1 MFLFWAETDK
11 HAKQRRVKLAMG
23 HWAIVALAT
32 LTLLG
37 GCGGS
42 RSQRATGP
50 AFATGPACV
59 RLLAERGI
67 AVQPWQGGTRACP
80 IDTPI
85 RALRGSVA
93 AFAPPLETS
102 CSMLLAWS
110 GFEAQLDPTARAILG
125 SPVVAIRHY
134 GSFGCR
140 NMTDGSSRP
149 SLHAQARAIDVAG
162 FVLADGRT
170 VTVLAGW
177 YGRPDERRFL
187 RAVAVAACQRFSVV
201 LTPNSDR
208 YHRDHIHVDIGPW
221 RKCGV

>member
-11 HAKQRRVKLAMG
+11 YAKQRRVKLGQGPLVVVAPPPLSPLLRG
-23 HWAIVALAT
+23 GGGALAT

-50 AFATGPACV
+50 ALATGPACV
-59 RLLAERGI
+59 RLLVERGI

-85 RALRGSVA
+85 RAPRGSVA

-110 GFEAQLDPTARAILG
+110 
-125 SPVVAIRHY
+125 S
-134 GSFGCR
+134 
-140 NMTDGSSRP
+140 
-149 SLHAQARAIDVAG
+149 
-162 FVLADGRT
+162 
-170 VTVLAGW
+170 
-177 YGRPDERRFL
+177 
-187 RAVAVAACQRFSVV
+187 
-201 LTPNSDR
+201 
-208 YHRDHIHVDIGPW
+208 
-221 RKCGV
+221 